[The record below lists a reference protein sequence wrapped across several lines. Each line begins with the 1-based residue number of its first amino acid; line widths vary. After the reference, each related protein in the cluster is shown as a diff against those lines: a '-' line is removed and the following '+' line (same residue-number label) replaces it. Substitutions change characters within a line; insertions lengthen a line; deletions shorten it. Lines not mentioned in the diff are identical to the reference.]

1 MPDRFLNQ
9 LAHLLQIPSELIS
22 STESRLN
29 HKQECT
35 PASSPE
41 STIEPM
47 ELYANALFHRKIDAI
62 ISHERKIV
70 ANMRLTDIACSL
82 SVPTILLDLR
92 CEITL

>member
-1 MPDRFLNQ
+1 
-9 LAHLLQIPSELIS
+9 
-22 STESRLN
+22 
-29 HKQECT
+29 
-35 PASSPE
+35 
-41 STIEPM
+41 M

-92 CEITL
+92 CEITLSMQIALIYAPSRIAVFALLPNRSGERKGHVEPGAAGSDAQGE